1 MNLRNKLGCK
11 LRKSEGRLSDFFV
24 IKQEFPRYS
33 CTGLASTKAQMLWTI
48 LPVHTYCLG
57 GFDGGRVLD
66 SPGLSVSVT
75 VGDCAGT
82 GGGGALSSLYNSLG
96 TSFMSSST
104 GSRPVCVCVCVC
116 LY

>member
-1 MNLRNKLGCK
+1 M
-11 LRKSEGRLSDFFV
+11 
-24 IKQEFPRYS
+24 Y
-33 CTGLASTKAQMLWTI
+33 TGVASIKAQMLRTDLAV

-57 GFDGGRVLD
+57 GFDGGGRVLD

-75 VGDCAGT
+75 VGDRVGT
-82 GGGGALSSLYNSLG
+82 GGGGALSYLYSSLG

-116 LY
+116 V